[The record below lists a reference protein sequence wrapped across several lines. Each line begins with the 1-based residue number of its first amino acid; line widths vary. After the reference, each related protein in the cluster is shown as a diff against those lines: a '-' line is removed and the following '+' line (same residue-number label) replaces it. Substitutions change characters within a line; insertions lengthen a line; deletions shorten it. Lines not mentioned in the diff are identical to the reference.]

1 MIYWIAVVIK
11 IFILL
16 FLFFFSFCMTKLF
29 IEGHFIEK
37 SIKIVYGQ
45 LKKKE
50 ATRIQAEERLHYED
64 GRQEKE
70 KFLTQIS
77 LLITRSNLKNIF
89 PFLSTELYIF
99 GTLAVAIV
107 IFLVVQ
113 GVVGLLLGVMA
124 LLAVIIS
131 SFLILYFPA
140 GHNYK
145 KTEKM
150 LLNFANLL
158 ENYSKTTDDII
169 AIFQKVVPY
178 MENPVHDALE
188 ECCVKA
194 VATGKVSASLNE
206 LSDKIEHEKF
216 RELIRNLEICSR
228 YEANYAEIITE
239 SKCNLREYMAA
250 KEKRKEVKNNC
261 KINIVIM
268 LLASML
274 IINMLAGLG
283 EKSVWSVLT
292 GSFIGNL
299 IILYC
304 MVVGCIVC
312 FMFLSI
318 DK

>member
-1 MIYWIAVVIK
+1 MIHWIAVVIK
-11 IFILL
+11 IFILI
-16 FLFFFSFCMTKLF
+16 FLFFFSFCITKVF
-29 IEGHFIEK
+29 IENHLIEK
-37 SIKIVYGQ
+37 SIKMVYRQ

-50 ATRIQAEERLHYED
+50 AIRIQAEERLRYED

-77 LLITRSNLKNIF
+77 LLLTRSNLKKIF
-89 PFLSTELYIF
+89 PFLSTELYVF
-99 GTLAVAIV
+99 GTLTAGIA
-107 IFLVVQ
+107 IFLLVQ
-113 GVVGLLLGVMA
+113 SVTGLLLGVMA
-124 LLAVIIS
+124 FLVVMLI
-131 SFLILYFPA
+131 SFLILYFLA

-178 MENPVHDALE
+178 MENPIRDALE
-188 ECCVKA
+188 ECCIKA
-194 VATGKVSASLNE
+194 VSTGKVSASLNE

-250 KEKRKEVKNNC
+250 KEKRKEVKNDC

-274 IINMLAGLG
+274 IINMLTGLG
-283 EKSVWSVLT
+283 EKSVWAVLT
-292 GSFIGNL
+292 GSLIGNF

-304 MVVGCIVC
+304 MIVGCIVC